1 MTMIATAPP
10 SVRELAHCTMT
21 APARQTVSRPIQAV
35 KPGGCRQGERSPSP
49 VPCIMRPMHDY
60 VGPPLDRQRLASVL
74 TANGVSERAYHLYG
88 AHQHDALVL
97 DQRPQG
103 WIIFYSE
110 RGGEDILATHAS
122 EDEACLDLLNRLLD
136 TSGTALNLSQGQH
149 SRLRPTPSSSRG
161 YTRTG

>member
-1 MTMIATAPP
+1 
-10 SVRELAHCTMT
+10 
-21 APARQTVSRPIQAV
+21 
-35 KPGGCRQGERSPSP
+35 
-49 VPCIMRPMHDY
+49 MHDY

-88 AHQHDALVL
+88 AHQHDALVV

-136 TSGTALNLSQGQH
+136 DQWNRFELVAGPALPAEADAEFVAWLHAHGLTQEDLGDEDLKVQDSPWKAGEPDYRRYFIH
-149 SRLRPTPSSSRG
+149 SRRIREAG
-161 YTRTG
+161 R